1 MTFRQFKALVIK
13 NLRVKRFR
21 IKQTL
26 SELLYPIYIVGILIV
41 VNFLTTSSSVFQ
53 AESFSPVSLFNSSSA
68 PPSASN
74 LTGPVWLAFAPETDE
89 TVKTMSTALQL
100 LQQRQSHVGF
110 FPVASLQL
118 RPCANSS
125 VLEQLYFESSLFS
138 FFAGVDFKNDSV
150 IELRFNETILPSPT
164 LAVSALDCR
173 TNSTSCIARRFVESG
188 FTALQI
194 ALSQA
199 LAPSLQNLTV
209 FNVTQFPVDAVVL
222 QGTTPFLRFA
232 LGVYFVM
239 AFGPI
244 AQYLCVNVVGEKQK
258 KLQVHLQTIGMAT
271 SAHYGSWLVVYVAV
285 ATVSVSV
292 VTLLASVFKL
302 LDINALVLFALLE
315 SYALSLLGFGFV
327 VSAVMTGDKAA
338 GLVAALGGLVLSLP
352 QYAAPFVP
360 FQARFALALSAPTA
374 LSMTLTALVLEPN
387 AAFFSTSEWSVGHGI
402 AMCLIDALLYFL
414 LSLYLE
420 KVWPIREFGVA
431 RHPLFCCWSSS
442 RAKGDDMVS
451 LDCLDGGAVNNAA
464 DFEAIEYSAADVA
477 VSFRDVHKHYDGG
490 AKKAVVGVNFTMLQ
504 GEIVGL
510 IGANGT
516 GKSSLINVLTGVV
529 PATKG
534 AIRINGVD
542 VGAHPDAARK
552 SLGVCAQQDILF
564 DELTVLEHM
573 RLYCA
578 IKNLD
583 EAAAEAEISQL
594 LADVGLHKE
603 ANKRSALLSGGMKRR
618 LSFALALIGK
628 PTLLVLDECSAA
640 LDPLARKKIWEV
652 LRRDAASR
660 VTLMSS
666 HFLDEL
672 EIVCDRT
679 IVMQRGRFV
688 FAGTPSFL
696 KRRFKIAYTLTLAC
710 SSAPRVPAV
719 REWLERELPDGG
731 AQSVTVEKS
740 SVFVKLVPSPLFPAF
755 FRKLSAAQPT
765 LAIDNISLDL
775 PTLESVFLKIQA
787 EAEEDGKDEAVRKS
801 DGAHAAGAPPGGEA
815 DSLLDRSERG
825 RVVSR
830 STPSFLR
837 QVHAVFVARVL
848 MIAREPKFY
857 VFSVVLPVV
866 FMFLGSFF
874 GAKQASSVQQD
885 TATFSFAASLAQ
897 LAAAN
902 APAVVGALAT
912 SSASF
917 LAKLP
922 ALLPANVTVAAVG
935 GNVSAVDGW
944 LLHNQTVNS
953 TVLGVFG
960 DSGVG
965 AALELFYNASFVA
978 SLPALV
984 QTSLMAAV
992 PSPQALNVS
1001 FASHALPG
1009 GGVSFDSNSFMGVLF
1024 VGLALTFTP
1033 GTYAIDVVRDRATGV
1048 KHQLRLAGLRRAAY
1062 WAALL
1067 VTDLAMYALIGVAAI
1082 ILFHAMPM
1090 AAFTGPA
1097 LPAVLLSMALFL
1109 PSVILFAFVLSFLFG
1124 SNVEAAQS
1132 MLPPALSMVGV
1143 VSFIV
1148 VALVDLGGQY
1158 ETARMIHMALSFAV
1172 PTYPLS
1178 GALYYVNR
1186 VALLSALGV
1195 PQTITV
1201 GTYFEWSTNVTITYV
1216 ASMAHMIVFAAL
1228 IIVLDK
1234 RADRARASVLRGA
1247 VRPDNA
1253 ALLER
1258 PVDEDVAGE
1267 SQRVADLLQRG
1278 GELPLLLISKVWK
1291 SFRIPQVAAD
1301 AKNAALKERKARGD
1315 DNIEDAHDGDGSD
1328 EQRRDEA
1335 SEQRRRRL
1343 MAAPQDGTIGTSTH
1357 VRVAVENTSL
1367 AVDKGSIAVL
1377 LGVNGAGKSTLMGM
1391 VVGDLAPDQG
1401 DIFIANQRVD
1411 GGDRAFEALG
1421 FCPQRDSLFELL
1433 SVEQHLRMYARIKG
1447 VAPHQIEARIEY
1459 LLRTMQIGEFRR
1471 VVAKK
1476 LSGGTKRKLS
1486 LAVSLIS
1493 APQVLVLDEI
1503 STGVDVSAKRFLW
1516 KVVRAQ
1522 AEEQAI
1528 VLTTHS
1534 LEEAEALA
1542 DRCVL
1547 MVNGQ
1552 LVALGSVS
1560 HLRERFGRGLQL
1572 EVKSP
1577 PETSGAVASAV
1588 RARFGATAE
1597 LLSSFH
1603 GLQRFM
1609 IRSRCDLADGF
1620 AALEA
1625 LQCDAALR
1633 VDSATL
1639 APTTLQDVFIE
1650 FALLQHDDERA
1661 KQ

>member
-1 MTFRQFKALVIK
+1 MTWRQFKALVVK

-68 PPSASN
+68 PSASN
-74 LTGPVWLAFAPETDE
+74 LSGPVWLAFAPESDA
-89 TVKTMSTALQL
+89 TVKTMTTALQL

-125 VLEQLYFESSLFS
+125 ALEQLYFDSSLLT
-138 FFAGVDFKNDSV
+138 FFAGVDFKNDSI
-150 IELRFNETILPSPT
+150 IELRFNETVLPSPT

-173 TNSTSCIARRFVESG
+173 TNSTSCTARRFVESG

-199 LAPSLQNLTV
+199 LAPSLQNVTA
-209 FNVTQFPVDAVVL
+209 FNVTQFPVEAVVT
-222 QGTTPFLRFA
+222 QVATPFLRFA

-302 LDINALVLFALLE
+302 LDVNALVLFALLE

-352 QYAAPFVP
+352 QYAAPFVS

-374 LSMTLTALVLEPN
+374 LSMTLTALVLEPET
-387 AAFFSTSEWSVGHGI
+387 AFFSTSEWSVGHGI
-402 AMCLIDALLYFL
+402 AMCLVDALLYFL

-420 KVWPIREFGVA
+420 KVWPMREFGVA

-442 RAKGDDMVS
+442 RAKGDDMTA
-451 LDCLDGGAVNNAA
+451 LDLLDGGAANDAA

-510 IGANGT
+510 IGANGS

-542 VGAHPDAARK
+542 IGARPDAARK

-564 DELTVLEHM
+564 DELTVIEHM
-573 RLYCA
+573 RLYAA
-578 IKNLD
+578 IKNLA

-618 LSFALALIGK
+618 LSFALALLGK

-688 FAGTPSFL
+688 VAGTSQFL
-696 KRRFKIAYTLTLAC
+696 KKRFQIAYTLTLAC
-710 SSAPRVPAV
+710 SSAAHVPAV
-719 REWLERELPDGG
+719 REWLERELPGGG

-765 LAIDNISLDL
+765 LAIDNVSLDL

-787 EAEEDGKDEAVRKS
+787 EAAEDGDGEAAAHKS
-801 DGAHAAGAPPGGEA
+801 DAAHAAGAPPGGEA

-837 QVHAVFVARVL
+837 QVHAVSVARVL
-848 MIAREPKFY
+848 MILREPKFY
-857 VFSVVLPVV
+857 VFSVVLPVA
-866 FMFLGSFF
+866 FMFVGSFF

-885 TATFSFAASLAQ
+885 AATFSFAAGLAQ

-912 SSASF
+912 SSAGF

-922 ALLPANVTVAAVG
+922 ALLPANVTIAAVG

-960 DSGVG
+960 ADA

-992 PSPQALNVS
+992 ASPQALNVS

-1062 WAALL
+1062 WSALL
-1067 VTDLAMYALIGVAAI
+1067 TTDLAMYALIGVAAI
-1082 ILFHAMPM
+1082 ILFHVVPM

-1109 PSVILFAFVLSFLFG
+1109 PTVILFAFVLSFLFG

-1158 ETARMIHMALSFAV
+1158 ETARIIHMALSFAV

-1178 GALYYVNR
+1178 GALYFINR

-1201 GTYFEWSTNVTITYV
+1201 GTYFAWSTNVAITYV
-1216 ASMAHMIVFAAL
+1216 ASTAHMIVFAVL
-1228 IIVLDK
+1228 VIVLDR

-1247 VRPDNA
+1247 VRPDDA
-1253 ALLER
+1253 ALLQR

-1267 SQRVADLLQRG
+1267 SQRVAGLLQRG
-1278 GELPLLLISKVWK
+1278 GQLPLLLISKVWK

-1315 DNIEDAHDGDGSD
+1315 DVVVEDAHDGDGSD

-1343 MAAPQDGTIGTSTH
+1343 MAAPLDGTIGTSTH
-1357 VRVAVENTSL
+1357 VRVAVENASL
-1367 AVDKGSIAVL
+1367 AVEKGSVAVL

-1433 SVEQHLRMYARIKG
+1433 SVEQHLRLYARIKG

-1486 LAVSLIS
+1486 LAISLIS

-1522 AEEQAI
+1522 ADEQAI

-1572 EVKSP
+1572 EVKSS

-1588 RARFGATAE
+1588 CARFGATAE